1 MSEYAGHPGKQTM
14 LYYQQN
20 QSIRLRVASICLAQ
34 AQEHDQI
41 LLMQHRGPFMHLL
54 DLYPTLEHDTRG
66 E

>member
-1 MSEYAGHPGKQTM
+1 M

-20 QSIRLRVASICLAQ
+20 QSIRLRVAFICLAQ